1 MDFKTVFIELIT
13 SLLIIIRRIILLIFY
28 PYKTMRDIALNGK
41 SYQTIIILVI
51 ALLYF
56 LFSYSLRGS
65 PWWGGVV
72 YIVFL
77 LTFITTVTF
86 FYHLSKQFKK
96 DIRFRSF
103 IYTFSYTLIP
113 TLFWFISNLALFIIL
128 PPPRTMSIL
137 GRGFSIFFIAY
148 SVSLL
153 VWKLILVYLA
163 IRFSSRLGL
172 YRIIYMF
179 LLYTIIFVPLSLLL
193 YYFKIFR
200 IPFI

>member
-1 MDFKTVFIELIT
+1 MDFKAILVETIAAF
-13 SLLIIIRRIILLIFY
+13 LLIIRRTILLIFY
-28 PYKTMRDIALNGK
+28 PYKTMRDIALNGDR
-41 SYQTIIILVI
+41 SQTILIFII

-65 PWWGGVV
+65 IWWGGVV
-72 YIVFL
+72 YLVFVL
-77 LTFITTVTF
+77 LFIATVTF
-86 FYHLSKQFKK
+86 FYIFSKPFKK
-96 DIRFRSF
+96 ETHLRSF
-103 IYTFSYTLIP
+103 IFTFSYTLIP
-113 TLFWFISNLALFIIL
+113 TLFWFISNLILFIIL
-128 PPPRTMSIL
+128 PPPRTMSVL

-179 LLYTIIFVPLSLLL
+179 LLYTIIFIPLSLLL
-193 YYFKIFR
+193 YYLKIFR